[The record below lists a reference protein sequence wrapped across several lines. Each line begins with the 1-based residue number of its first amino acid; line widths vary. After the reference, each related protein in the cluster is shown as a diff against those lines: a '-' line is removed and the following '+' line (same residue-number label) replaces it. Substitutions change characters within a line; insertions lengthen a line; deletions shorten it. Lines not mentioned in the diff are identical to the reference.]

1 MWSVGCIFAEM
12 LTREKLFP
20 GQEQEEQLQ
29 MIIEMLGY
37 PEDQDEL
44 EILEDFKDKEQL
56 KKIGKDAKLRF
67 KERFHECPPAAV
79 DLLRRM
85 LTFDPKKR
93 ITVEQALEHEYL
105 SALHCTD
112 DEPQTTPVS
121 AYDFDFEIF
130 DLKREDYKDL
140 LYEEVMLYQS
150 EEKIQE
156 YLLNKQRFPNGILA
170 QRFGDKILKAASG
183 GKD

>member
-1 MWSVGCIFAEM
+1 
-12 LTREKLFP
+12 
-20 GQEQEEQLQ
+20 

-37 PEDQDEL
+37 PEDESEL
-44 EILEDFKDKEQL
+44 EILEDFKEKEQL
-56 KKIGKDAKLRF
+56 RKIGKNSNLRF
-67 KERFHECPPAAV
+67 KERFQECPPQAV

-112 DEPQTTPVS
+112 DEPSTTPVS
-121 AYDFDFEIF
+121 AFDFEFEIY

-150 EEKIQE
+150 D
-156 YLLNKQRFPNGILA
+156 
-170 QRFGDKILKAASG
+170 DKI
-183 GKD
+183 